1 VQQTLDPKK
10 PAIEQRWSDDDHD
23 DAQQDATEHGLVKP
37 QRESDPST
45 EGGKSQPR
53 PRRPTA

>member
-1 VQQTLDPKK
+1 VQTLDPKK

-23 DAQQDATEHGLVKP
+23 DAPQDATEQGPTP

-45 EGGKSQPR
+45 EGKSQPS
-53 PRRPTA
+53 PPRPTA